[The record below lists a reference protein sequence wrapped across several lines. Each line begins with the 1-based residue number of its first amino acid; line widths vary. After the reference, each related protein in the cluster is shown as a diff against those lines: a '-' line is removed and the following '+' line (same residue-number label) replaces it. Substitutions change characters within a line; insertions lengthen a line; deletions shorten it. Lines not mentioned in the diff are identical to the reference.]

1 MRDYLREEGVGEADS
16 KIVGELVGAV
26 NKVNYNQVRLSVIQG
41 RGPSTKN

>member
-26 NKVNYNQVRLSVIQG
+26 NKVNYNQVRRLV
-41 RGPSTKN
+41 STCIHRMKN